1 MDEESN
7 EQDKTLHVHVQH
19 NEVNEEP
26 KSTEPLPEE
35 PDSEPAEPPK
45 TFQPQPIGPESTPV
59 PEKKRKV
66 KKWMIVVIVLLVLVI
81 AAGAGAFYL
90 VNNKKPASEK
100 AKTPASSKTA
110 SGKSVSSLKPAD
122 VVSKVQE
129 YVKTKYPQV
138 MPEGTKLSA
147 EQIYFKDSSSAPNWK
162 ITGEKFYVSYSD
174 NGAAKTDIYYNWESV
189 ADNVVSARY
198 IAISSAVIKSLT
210 DQGFV
215 KNTDSV
221 YGKDQYGN
229 IAYTKDDVV
238 CVASN
243 PGNGSISPPASL
255 ACGQISK
262 YTKNLASYKEIE
274 PYAMAYV
281 KAGKAQNG
289 DVFSFSA
296 LKVGMS
302 GYKNASVSLGN
313 AGAMVGGAMGLFYK
327 TPDSSEWHF
336 FKGTQAPLS
345 CTDFNTKD
353 LQYAFAYES
362 CYDSAKSGDDENTV
376 IANYYKLQ
384 P

>member
-7 EQDKTLHVHVQH
+7 DQDQALNVHEHH

-26 KSTEPLPEE
+26 ES
-35 PDSEPAEPPK
+35 PK
-45 TFQPQPIGPESTPV
+45 TFQPQPIGPEFTPV
-59 PEKKRKV
+59 PEKKRKL

-81 AAGAGAFYL
+81 VAGAGAFYL

-100 AKTPASSKTA
+100 AKTPTSSKTA
-110 SGKSVSSLKPAD
+110 NTKSVSSLKPAD
-122 VVSKVQE
+122 VVTKVQD

-162 ITGEKFYVSYSD
+162 LPGEKFYVSYSD

-221 YGKDQYGN
+221 YGSGSGSV
-229 IAYTKDDVV
+229 AYTKDDVV
-238 CVASN
+238 CVASS
-243 PGNGSISPPASL
+243 PDNGSISPPSSL

-262 YTKNLASYKEIE
+262 YTKNLDSYKEIE
-274 PYAMAYV
+274 PYALAYA
-281 KAGKAQNG
+281 KAGKMEVG
-289 DVFSFSA
+289 DIFSFSE
-296 LKVGMS
+296 LKAGIK
-302 GYKNASVSLGN
+302 GYKNAKVGLGN
-313 AGAMVGGAMGLFYK
+313 AGAMTGGAMGLFYK
-327 TPDSSEWHF
+327 SPTGDWQF
-336 FKGTQAPLS
+336 FTGTQS
-345 CTDFNTKD
+345 QIMCTEFNTKD
-353 LQYAFAYES
+353 IQYAFAYES
-362 CYDSAKSGDDENTV
+362 CNDSSKTGDAANV
-376 IANYYKLQ
+376 IVAGFYNLQ